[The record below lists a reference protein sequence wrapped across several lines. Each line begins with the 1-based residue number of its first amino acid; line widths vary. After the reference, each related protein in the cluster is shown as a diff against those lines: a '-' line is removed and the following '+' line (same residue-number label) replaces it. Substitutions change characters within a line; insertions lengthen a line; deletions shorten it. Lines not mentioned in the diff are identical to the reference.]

1 MLRAHAAALSAQA
14 VDDRAR
20 QLARQE
26 GVFAEALEV
35 APAAGIPVDVDRRA
49 EHDGR
54 VFRERLVGELA
65 AQAGEQRRVPRCAVA
80 CCVGEADCGAVA
92 AQVVVTDAAD

>member
-1 MLRAHAAALSAQA
+1 MLRAHAAAFSAQA
-14 VDDRAR
+14 VDDCAR

-26 GVFAEALEV
+26 GVLAEALEV

-49 EHDGR
+49 EHEGR
-54 VFRERLVGELA
+54 VLRECLVGEFA

-80 CCVGEADCGAVA
+80 GRVGEADCGAVA
-92 AQVVVTDAAD
+92 SQVVVTDATN